1 VTSSKQALAHPAS
14 SAEAAPGSQPG
25 AARGAQG
32 RGTRPSGNGSWRS
45 RLYRWDMKAAPYA
58 FISPFF
64 VIFGAFSLVPLLYTA
79 WYSLHH
85 VQLSNLDGQS
95 WAGLENY
102 KSLLSSEFFYNA
114 LENTFTIGLI
124 STVPQLAAAL
134 WLAHLLNFRLRGST
148 VWRVVMLTPYATSVA
163 AATLVFALLFSP
175 EKNGIVNWA
184 LDLVGV
190 GPVDW
195 HESDW
200 GSQFAVSSIVIWR
213 WTGYNALIYLA
224 AMQAIPADL
233 YESAAI
239 DGANRWQQFRNVTI
253 PMLRPT
259 ILFTVVVSTIGATQL
274 FGEPL
279 LFGGVSGSKGG
290 SEHQF
295 QTLGLYMYDQ
305 GFIIGNLGKASAIAW
320 SMLLILLVV
329 AAINLLVSRRLRKS
343 Q

>member
-1 VTSSKQALAHPAS
+1 MTSSKQALAHPAS

-114 LENTFTIGLI
+114 LGNTFTIGLI

>member
-1 VTSSKQALAHPAS
+1 MTSSKQALAHPAS
-14 SAEAAPGSQPG
+14 SVEAAPGSQPG

>member
-1 VTSSKQALAHPAS
+1 MTSSKQALAHPAS

-25 AARGAQG
+25 AARGAHG
-32 RGTRPSGNGSWRS
+32 RGTPPADRGSWRS
-45 RLYRWDMKAAPYA
+45 RMYRWDMKASPYA

-102 KSLLSSEFFYNA
+102 KSLLSSEFFWNA

-124 STVPQLAAAL
+124 STVPQLAAAI
-134 WLAHLLNFRLRGST
+134 WLAHLLHFKLRGST

-184 LDLVGV
+184 LDLLGLD
-190 GPVDW
+190 PVNW

-200 GSQFAVSSIVIWR
+200 GSQLAVSSIVIWR

-239 DGANRWQQFRNVTI
+239 DGANRWQQFWNVTI

-320 SMLLILLVV
+320 TMLLILLLV
-329 AAINLLVSRRLRKS
+329 AALNLLVSRRLRKA